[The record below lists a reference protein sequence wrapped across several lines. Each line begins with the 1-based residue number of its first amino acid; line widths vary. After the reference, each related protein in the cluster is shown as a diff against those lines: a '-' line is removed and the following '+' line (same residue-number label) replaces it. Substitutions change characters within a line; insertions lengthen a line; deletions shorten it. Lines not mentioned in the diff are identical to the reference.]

1 MLDAIAKDG
10 SPECFIISGNV
21 IWEGLQM
28 TGPAHPQGFVTG
40 VTKGLNLS
48 RSSPAVSWTEVV
60 PRSFWL

>member
-28 TGPAHPQGFVTG
+28 TGPAHPQGFCH
-40 VTKGLNLS
+40 
-48 RSSPAVSWTEVV
+48 R
-60 PRSFWL
+60 RH